1 MSRLFKKLKRKFIPE
16 NDSNRYYKYAIG
28 EVFLVMVGILLA
40 LQVDNWN
47 EFHTYFLPFEG

>member
-1 MSRLFKKLKRKFIPE
+1 MYTLFKKLRRKFLSK
-16 NDSNRYYKYAIG
+16 NDTKGYYKYALG

-47 EFHTYFLPFEG
+47 